1 MPRLMFAE
9 WMKSRTRWLPYVML
23 LFLFIG
29 AAIEIWLGGV
39 AAYYDERRNIE
50 EYGIA
55 SAYTF
60 RWPYS
65 ILPLLD
71 AGQYWGPVFI
81 AFFTASVV
89 ATDFGWGSVR
99 LSIARG
105 IARADF
111 LTAKL
116 LTTALIATIGMLLAL
131 ALGVAFS
138 LLATALL
145 EDPTK
150 YAAVAAVTD
159 EPSIGE
165 MPLMI
170 ARAALTV
177 LPYGLLAFML
187 AVISRST
194 ALGATGVLIYKL
206 IEGVLVALFGGLG
219 GSWAHLQNLFI
230 EHHASA
236 LLALNNGDY
245 PQFNTVA
252 FRSIPRAADT
262 PEPGISAVMLVVF
275 CAVFVAVSY
284 ASFSR
289 RDLNS
294 RE

>member
-1 MPRLMFAE
+1 MRKLMVAE

-39 AAYYDERRNIE
+39 AAYYDERRNIAD
-50 EYGIA
+50 YGIA
-55 SAYTF
+55 SAFTF

-81 AFFTASVV
+81 AFFVASVV

-105 IARADF
+105 IPRTDF

-116 LTTALIATIGMLLAL
+116 LTTALVSTIGMLLAL
-131 ALGVAFS
+131 ALGIAFS
-138 LLATALL
+138 LLATALV

-150 YAAVAAVTD
+150 YDVVAAVTA

-170 ARAALTV
+170 ARTALTV
-177 LPYGLLAFML
+177 LPYGMLAFML

-206 IEGVLVALFGGLG
+206 IEGVLVALFGELG
-219 GSWAHLQNLFI
+219 GSWAHLQNLFL

-236 LLALNNGDY
+236 LLAQNNDGFG
-245 PQFNTVA
+245 FNTIA
-252 FRSIPRAADT
+252 FREIPRIDNS
-262 PEPGISAVMLVVF
+262 PEPGISAVLLVVF
-275 CAVFVAVSY
+275 TIVFAAVSY
-284 ASFSR
+284 ASFLR

>member
-1 MPRLMFAE
+1 MRRLMFAE

-39 AAYYDERRNIE
+39 VAYFDERRNIDD
-50 EYGIA
+50 YGIS
-55 SAYTF
+55 SAFTF

-89 ATDFGWGSVR
+89 ATDFSWGSVR

-105 IARADF
+105 IPRSDF

-116 LTTALIATIGMLLAL
+116 LTTAIICAIGMLLAL
-131 ALGVAFS
+131 ALGIAFS
-138 LLATALL
+138 LMATALM

-150 YAAVAAVTD
+150 YSVVAAVTD
-159 EPSIGE
+159 EPTLGE

-170 ARAALTV
+170 ARVALTI
-177 LPYGLLAFML
+177 LPYGMLAFML
-187 AVISRST
+187 AVVSRST

-206 IEGVLVALFGGLG
+206 IEGVLVALFGELG
-219 GSWAHLQNLFI
+219 GTWAHLQNLFI

-236 LLALNNGDY
+236 LLAQNNGDFE
-245 PQFNTVA
+245 FNTIA
-252 FRSIPRAADT
+252 FRSIPRTHDT
-262 PEPGISAVMLVVF
+262 PEPGISAVMLLVF
-275 CAVFVAVSY
+275 TALFAAVSY
-284 ASFSR
+284 ASFLR